1 LFYFKKIKTKSQW
14 YTPVVPVTQETEAGG
29 LTVPIQPRQHSET
42 KKKKEEEKKKKKR
55 EGEKEGRKWRVEG
68 GREEGRKAIEDSN
81 RM

>member
-42 KKKKEEEKKKKKR
+42 KKKKKKKR
-55 EGEKEGRKWRVEG
+55 KRKRGRERKKEGSGGWREGGRKEGRP
-68 GREEGRKAIEDSN
+68 
-81 RM
+81 